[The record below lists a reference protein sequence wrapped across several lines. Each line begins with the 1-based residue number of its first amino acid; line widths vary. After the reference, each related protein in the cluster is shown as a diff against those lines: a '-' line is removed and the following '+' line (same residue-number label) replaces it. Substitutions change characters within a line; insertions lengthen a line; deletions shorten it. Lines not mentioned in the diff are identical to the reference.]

1 MKKLLCLVLCLIMAL
16 TMVGCSDDSKTK
28 GDITE
33 ITVWTSD
40 AGGKEQWEKLVGEF
54 NQTTGKEK
62 GIKIVWETQSDFA
75 TAIEVARKNGQL
87 PEIASVSDIEGYSK
101 TGDILPL
108 SELPGGEEF
117 VKEYDAKLV
126 QGRNKIGD
134 VIYNVPSSS
143 NVPGLIYNKDLFI
156 EAGIVD
162 ENGEP
167 AVPKT
172 WEEVR
177 AVAKK
182 LTDTKKQVY
191 GIAFPMKE
199 PAILGGYMLRTH
211 FNASFG
217 DMDTYDFEKGV
228 VSYDN
233 YRYALKWMMDIKNDG
248 SYFPGAESLDNDT
261 ARAYFAEGKIGMFL
275 GMSWDVGV
283 FTSQFKAKCDWA
295 VAPCPVAEGVE
306 ERQLNWRD
314 ISGTYTVCKSA
325 RDTDM
330 EKVMEVYKF
339 IFSLNTRKTM
349 YEAGIRIPC
358 KKDAIEAAD
367 KSKLPEQLVQFA
379 SLLDE
384 EYEYFVAP
392 SLKLEGDKW
401 NLNIPKVWAGKMT
414 ADQAV
419 DDMNKRYTDA
429 FKKGIA
435 DGSVNVEWYKK

>member
-16 TMVGCSDDSKTK
+16 TMVGCSDGGKTK
-28 GDITE
+28 DNVTE

-40 AGGKEQWEKLVGEF
+40 AGGKEQWEKLVNEF

-62 GIKIVWETQSDFA
+62 DIKIIWETQSDFA

-101 TGDILPL
+101 TGDIIPL

-143 NVPGLIYNKDLFI
+143 NVPGLVYNKDMFI

-177 AVAKK
+177 EIAKK

-191 GIAFPMKE
+191 GIALPMKE
-199 PAILGGYMLRTH
+199 FAIVGNYMFKTH

-217 DMDTYDFEKGV
+217 DMETYDFEKGV
-228 VSYDN
+228 VNYDN
-233 YRYALKWMMDIKNDG
+233 YKYPLNWMMDIKKDG
-248 SYFPGAESLDNDT
+248 S
-261 ARAYFAEGKIGMFL
+261 
-275 GMSWDVGV
+275 
-283 FTSQFKAKCDWA
+283 
-295 VAPCPVAEGVE
+295 
-306 ERQLNWRD
+306 
-314 ISGTYTVCKSA
+314 
-325 RDTDM
+325 
-330 EKVMEVYKF
+330 
-339 IFSLNTRKTM
+339 
-349 YEAGIRIPC
+349 
-358 KKDAIEAAD
+358 
-367 KSKLPEQLVQFA
+367 
-379 SLLDE
+379 
-384 EYEYFVAP
+384 
-392 SLKLEGDKW
+392 
-401 NLNIPKVWAGKMT
+401 
-414 ADQAV
+414 
-419 DDMNKRYTDA
+419 
-429 FKKGIA
+429 
-435 DGSVNVEWYKK
+435 